1 MRKTSLTLLATSTLL
16 IAGGAA
22 AQPAPG
28 GHPGATWRGG
38 GAMGGNVQMHGPNMQ
53 MRGPNM
59 QMHGNMG
66 GGRMRIGGGYQM
78 HGNMGGGN
86 FRFHRWGPRPGGNF
100 RYGRLHRGGFINSFW
115 FAPQFFIGDW
125 QAYGF
130 SAPGDDQRWVRYYDD
145 AYLVDG
151 DGRVLDTRYGVRWDR
166 YGGDWDVQDGIP
178 GYRGEWRDYDDSDY
192 AEESG
197 EGGDYAE
204 RREDMRG
211 GDMREHHMEMRRHG
225 EMMRGPGPM
234 MPPPGYGGGYGST
247 QVYGGGYGY
256 GMYAYPIVI
265 ETVTTSGG
273 GGYIEEVTE
282 EVVQTAHRRRAH
294 RARPRCACVAPAPR
308 VVYRQAPPRVI
319 YRQAPPRVIYR
330 PAPRPAPRPRPH
342 VGERG

>member
-1 MRKTSLTLLATSTLL
+1 MRKLSLSMLAASTLL
-16 IAGGAA
+16 IAGAAA
-22 AQPAPG
+22 AQPG
-28 GHPGATWRGG
+28 PGARPPGASWHGG
-38 GAMGGNVQMHGPNMQ
+38 GMMGGNVQ

-59 QMHGNMG
+59 QMHGNMSNVRVRTG
-66 GGRMRIGGGYQM
+66 GGFQAYGGQM
-78 HGNMGGGN
+78 HGGN
-86 FRFHRWGPRPGGNF
+86 FRFHRWGPRPGPNF
-100 RYGRLHRGGFINSFW
+100 HYGRLRRGGFINSFW

-178 GYRGEWRDYDDSDY
+178 GYRGDWRDYDDSDY
-192 AEESG
+192 AEESDG
-197 EGGDYAE
+197 REGYAE
-204 RREDMRG
+204 MREDMRG

-234 MPPPGYGGGYGST
+234 MPPPGYGPGGST
-247 QVYGGGYGY
+247 RVYGGGYGY

-265 ETVTTSGG
+265 ETTTTTGG

-282 EVVQTAHRRRAH
+282 EVVQTAHRRRAV
-294 RARPRCACVAPAPR
+294 RPRPHCSCAPPR
-308 VVYRQAPPRVI
+308 VVYRQAPPRVV
-319 YRQAPPRVIYR
+319 YRTVTR
-330 PAPRPAPRPRPH
+330 PAPRPAPPPRPRPRA
-342 VGERG
+342 GERG